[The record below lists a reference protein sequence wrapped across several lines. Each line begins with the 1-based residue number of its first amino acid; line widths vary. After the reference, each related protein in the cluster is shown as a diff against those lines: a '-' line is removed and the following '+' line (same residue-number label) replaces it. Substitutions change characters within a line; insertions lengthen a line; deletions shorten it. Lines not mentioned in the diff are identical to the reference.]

1 MFRHHIYI
9 SDKKYAF
16 KEIFKDFYASQ
27 VLFAIK
33 LIGSKHD
40 SEDIVQEVFLNIWRA
55 KPVFKNEIAFKSY
68 IYLSTRN
75 KCIDYL
81 RRKRPH
87 FENLDSAGNI
97 EGEIESV
104 VKEEAFRLLER
115 AIESLPNQTREVMRC
130 SMKGL
135 SIQEIA
141 DELNVSVN
149 TIKTLKSRAYKVL
162 KESYGDTFMLLL
174 LSFLSNS

>member
-1 MFRHHIYI
+1 
-9 SDKKYAF
+9 
-16 KEIFKDFYASQ
+16 
-27 VLFAIK
+27 
-33 LIGSKHD
+33 
-40 SEDIVQEVFLNIWRA
+40 
-55 KPVFKNEIAFKSY
+55 
-68 IYLSTRN
+68 
-75 KCIDYL
+75 L
-81 RRKRPH
+81 RRKRPY
-87 FENLDSAGNI
+87 FENLDSADNI

-162 KESYGDTFMLLL
+162 KEAYGDTFMLLL
-174 LSFLSNS
+174 LSFLSNG